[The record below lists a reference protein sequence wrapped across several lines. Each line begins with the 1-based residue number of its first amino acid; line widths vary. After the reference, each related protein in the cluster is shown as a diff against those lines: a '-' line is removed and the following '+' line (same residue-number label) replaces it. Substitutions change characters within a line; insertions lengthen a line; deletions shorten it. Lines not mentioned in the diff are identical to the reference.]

1 MSHADLEDFLC
12 DLGEEVESQP
22 RIVIDVAECGN
33 EFLASAVHESIS
45 DEQRVR
51 DFCRVSFIPSYFSDM
66 IVDCASVFHKTTHA
80 PLMVALFCFIRCQ

>member
-12 DLGEEVESQP
+12 DLGEEAESQP

-33 EFLASAVHESIS
+33 EFLDSAIHEPIS

-51 DFCRVSFIPSYFSDM
+51 DFCRVSPIQSYLPDM
-66 IVDCASVFHKTTHA
+66 IIDCASIFYETSRA
-80 PLMVALFCFIRCQ
+80 WMMVILFCFIRCQ